1 MKTVYAALAAL
12 VVLVASCAPAAPD
25 VTALKALVVKNTA
38 DITAF
43 TGAVDTATDAKVL
56 ADAIVAFVDADTA
69 YKAAFKA
76 EMDKHPEF
84 ATLSEAS
91 MPADLKQAL
100 ADQVTAKGT
109 VTGAVTKLNASP
121 LLADPAV
128 TAAYQKMADA
138 AGAK

>member
-1 MKTVYAALAAL
+1 
-12 VVLVASCAPAAPD
+12 
-25 VTALKALVVKNTA
+25 
-38 DITAF
+38 
-43 TGAVDTATDAKVL
+43 
-56 ADAIVAFVDADTA
+56 
-69 YKAAFKA
+69 
-76 EMDKHPEF
+76 MDKHPEF

-100 ADQVTAKGT
+100 ADQAKAKEG
-109 VTGAVTKLNASP
+109 VGPAVTKLNASP